1 MMIILA
7 SRPVATGK
15 SYDVTDVTDGNNDD
29 GDNVDGDWNVDE
41 NITHVMSIAQQSW
54 SPVGNCK
61 GQNVTILQW
70 TDALYNAFV
79 HLWNCG
85 LGPVTNWLGL

>member
-1 MMIILA
+1 MIILA
-7 SRPVATGK
+7 CGPLATGK

-29 GDNVDGDWNVDE
+29 GDNDDGDWNVDE

-61 GQNVTILQW
+61 GQNVIISQW

-79 HLWNCG
+79 HLWNRG
-85 LGPVTNWLGL
+85 LGPVTN